1 MKSPLFRITALVALV
16 IGTSFLFI
24 NRNPPLIMIFSQAF
38 QALILPA
45 VTLPIL
51 ILINKKSLMGSHVA
65 TPAMNVG
72 IVCVFLFGLLTSYFA
87 IAELLP

>member
-1 MKSPLFRITALVALV
+1 MKSQLFRIPALLSLA

-24 NRNPPLIMIFSQAF
+24 DRNPPIIMIFSQAF

-51 ILINKKSLMGSHVA
+51 ILINKKSLMGIHTA
-65 TPAMNVG
+65 KPAMNSGLSVFSFL
-72 IVCVFLFGLLTSYFA
+72 VC
-87 IAELLP
+87 